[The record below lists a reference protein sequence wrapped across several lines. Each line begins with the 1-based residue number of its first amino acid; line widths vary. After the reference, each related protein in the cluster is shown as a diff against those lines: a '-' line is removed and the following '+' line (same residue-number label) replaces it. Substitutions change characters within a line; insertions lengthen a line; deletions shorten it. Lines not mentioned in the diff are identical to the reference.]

1 MWQKIK
7 NIHYMFHIAL
17 VFIIFPV
24 AGVISGE
31 YPLLL
36 LLWTFLF
43 VGAYYSVLL
52 SQHRLIQVVSWWLML
67 AYILYTS
74 VWLNVGFIWYVFYL
88 SNLLIYQLDDISV
101 KSWRF
106 WSFLTLQPAM
116 LVGIYR
122 VNQVEVAQLLF
133 FLLTFAFVDALTFGL
148 HRLQVDEQLKEEKAK
163 QNAQLNLFLAE
174 NERNRIG
181 RDLHDSLGHTFAML
195 SVKAELAQQLLQMQV
210 YDQAEKEL
218 AEVQAISKQSMADVR
233 RIVDN
238 LRTRT
243 LDEELETIRA
253 MLHMSDIQLELKNE
267 LNNASLSREI
277 QFAISMILLELA
289 TNIIKHAE
297 AKKAKM
303 DLYYRNH
310 VLILDVEDDGRGF
323 KQLTGRE
330 LHSVR
335 ERLDNLAGWVE
346 VISSQNPT
354 KIRILLPDSEQGDRI

>member
-1 MWQKIK
+1 MWEKIK
-7 NIHYMFHIAL
+7 KTHYMFHISL
-17 VFIIFPV
+17 VFIFFPV

-36 LLWTFLF
+36 LFWTALF
-43 VGAYYSVLL
+43 VGAYYTVLL
-52 SQHRLIQVVSWWLML
+52 SKRRIVQTLAWWML
-67 AYILYTS
+67 VAYIFFAS
-74 VWLNVGFIWYVFYL
+74 VWLHSGFVWYIFYL
-88 SNLLIYQLDDISV
+88 SNLLIYRLDDISL

-106 WSFLTLQPAM
+106 WSFLTLQPVM
-116 LVGIYR
+116 LLGIYT
-122 VNQVEVAQLLF
+122 VKQVEAGQLIF
-133 FLLTFAFVDALTFGL
+133 FLITFMFSDFMTLAL
-148 HRLQVDEQLKEEKAK
+148 HRIQTDEKIKEEKAR

-195 SVKAELAQQLLQMQV
+195 SVKAELAQQLLQMEA

-218 AEVQAISKQSMADVR
+218 AEVQAISQQSMADVR
-233 RIVDN
+233 RIIDN
-238 LRTRT
+238 LKTRT

-253 MLHMSDIQLELKNE
+253 MLEMSDIELELQNE
-267 LNNASLSREI
+267 LNTASLPREL

-297 AKKAKM
+297 PKKARM
-303 DLYYRNH
+303 NLYYGHRRL
-310 VLILDVEDDGRGF
+310 VLDVEDDGRGF

-335 ERLDNLAGWVE
+335 ERLDSLAGQVE
-346 VISSQNPT
+346 VISSQHPT
-354 KIRILLPDSEQGDRI
+354 KIRVLLPYGQQGDKK